1 MPRTR
6 RTGRTVNE
14 PGGST
19 KRPKKAASRSS
30 DSPSKARKTKPAG
43 GAGRGAGP
51 EADTGNF
58 PIVGVGASA
67 GGLEAFTQLISRLPA
82 KPDMTLA
89 LIQHL
94 APQHESALTE
104 ILSRATRIPVAE
116 VKDGMVVERG
126 RIYVIPPNTNMAIR
140 QGRLCLVPR
149 SPDHKHLPI
158 DYFLRSM
165 AEELGNRAIGVI
177 LSGTASDGTLGL
189 EAIKAEGGI
198 TFAQEPNSAKYG
210 DMPRNAMAS
219 GCVDFV
225 LPPARI
231 ARELLRIAHHPYLL
245 EAGNL
250 DDDAELAEGA
260 EQRLHEIFG
269 LLRAVT
275 GVDFTHYKHT
285 TIKRRIKR
293 RMVLHKLQ
301 DLDDYLTYLEGNR
314 QEISALYRDILIHVT
329 GFFRDPQAFEALK
342 IKVFPAL
349 MKDRRPAA
357 PIRIWVP
364 GCATGEEAYSV
375 AICLL
380 EFLGHAASATEIQ
393 IFATDISEAALE
405 KARAAVYPENIAA
418 EVSSDRL
425 RRFFV
430 KTSGGYQIVRAI
442 RDILVFARQDLT
454 RDPPFS
460 RLDLIS
466 CRNLL
471 IYMGAVLQKRIIP
484 IFHYALRPKGFLLL
498 GGSETIG
505 ASADQFEIVDKKNKI
520 YSKKLTAIQPPASFA
535 RSDHGVG
542 WSLPRKE
549 SRDTGDGFDIQREAE
564 RVLLDRFSPAGVIV
578 NSDLQILHF
587 RGRTGSYL
595 EPAAGQASLNL
606 SRMAREGLLVD
617 LRDSLQ
623 KATRSGLPVR
633 KEKVPL
639 RSDGGLREVNIEV
652 IPIRGASQAEQ
663 YFLVLFEDV
672 APPLKPGAEGAE
684 SGETKSR
691 GGAKSSA
698 GREIGHLK
706 HELAQAKSTL
716 ESIIGQHDTTTEELK
731 SANEEILSSNEE
743 LQSANEEL
751 ETAKEEL
758 QSSNE
763 ELTTVNEELQ
773 NRNLE
778 LSTANDDLVNLLA
791 SMNIPI
797 VILGSDLRIR
807 RFTSEA
813 EPLLNLIPTDV
824 GRPFSDIK
832 PKFNLPGM
840 EDLIAEAMGSVAAK
854 EAEVQDTQGRW
865 YSMRIRPYRTSKNKL
880 DGAVI
885 TWVDISRLKSALDQ
899 TEERFRLL
907 LDTVQDYAIL
917 TLDPEGRVTH
927 WNKGAQR
934 LTGYAASEIIG
945 QNFSRFFTEEDVRA
959 REPQQE
965 LEVAGREG
973 RVEREGWRLRKDGSR
988 FWANAIVT
996 ALQDSAGKLLGFTK
1010 IVRDVTEKMQA
1021 QQRLQ
1026 ESESSLRELSISLL
1040 RVQDEERRRIGRD
1053 LHDSVGQYLSA
1064 LKLKLDMLRQA
1075 KSYGPDRLSRDVDD
1089 CARLAE
1095 ESLKE
1100 LRTVSHLLYPPMLDE
1115 MGLSRSVQWYVAGF
1129 QDRSGIRTTVDLA
1142 DGFPRLPHETELA
1155 VYRVLQESLTNVHRH
1170 SGSETAHVRLS
1181 VKNGDAVLEVS
1192 DHGQGTAE
1200 RSADPS
1206 QWGVGLR
1213 SMHERVRQLGGTL
1226 RLESSEKG
1234 ATVTAAVPIKTDG
1247 TGS

>member
-1 MPRTR
+1 MAL
-6 RTGRTVNE
+6 V
-14 PGGST
+14 
-19 KRPKKAASRSS
+19 
-30 DSPSKARKTKPAG
+30 
-43 GAGRGAGP
+43 
-51 EADTGNF
+51 
-58 PIVGVGASA
+58 
-67 GGLEAFTQLISRLPA
+67 
-82 KPDMTLA
+82 

-94 APQHESALTE
+94 APQHHSALTE
-104 ILSRATRIPVAE
+104 LLSRATRTPVAE
-116 VKDGMVVERG
+116 VKDGVVVERD

-140 QGRLCLVPR
+140 EGRLVLVPR
-149 SPDHKHLPI
+149 PPDHKHLPI

-225 LPPARI
+225 LPPEGI

-250 DDDAELAEGA
+250 DEGGELAEGA
-260 EQRLHEIFG
+260 EHELQKVFT
-269 LLRAVT
+269 LLRAAT

-301 DLDDYLTYLEGNR
+301 EIGDYVTYIEANR
-314 QEISALYRDILIHVT
+314 QELDALYADILIHVT
-329 GFFRDPQAFEALK
+329 SFFRDPQAFEALK
-342 IKVFPAL
+342 MRVFPAL
-349 MKDRRPAA
+349 MKRPR
-357 PIRIWVP
+357 PPVPVRIWVP

-380 EFLGHAASATEIQ
+380 EFLGDAAAGTEIQ
-393 IFATDISEAALE
+393 IFATDISDAALE
-405 KARAAVYPENIAA
+405 KARAGIYPENIAA

-430 KTSGGYQIVRAI
+430 KTPRGYQIAKSI

-454 RDPPFS
+454 KDPPFS
-460 RLDLIS
+460 RMDLIS

-471 IYMGAVLQKRIIP
+471 IYMGSVLQKRIIP
-484 IFHYALRPKGFLLL
+484 IFHYALKPTGFLLL

-505 ASADQFEIVDKKNKI
+505 AFGDHFALVDKKNKI
-520 YSKKLTAIQPPASFA
+520 YSKKPTVIQPPASFA
-535 RSDHGVG
+535 RSAFGFG
-542 WSLPRKE
+542 RPLPR
-549 SRDTGDGFDIQREAE
+549 RGPPDLGDSFDVQKEAE
-564 RVLLDRFSPAGVIV
+564 RVLLDRFAPAGVIV

-587 RGRTGSYL
+587 RGHTGSYL

-606 SRMAREGLLVD
+606 SKMAREGLLVD

-623 KATRSGLPVR
+623 KAAKGGLPVR
-633 KEKVPL
+633 KEKVSI
-639 RSDGGLREVNIEV
+639 RSDSGLREIDIEV
-652 IPIRGASQAEQ
+652 VPLRGPSEAER
-663 YFLVLFEDV
+663 YFLVLFEN
-672 APPLKPGAEGAE
+672 GAAAVRPAAEPAE
-684 SGETKSR
+684 SGETKS
-691 GGAKSSA
+691 GG
-698 GREIGHLK
+698 GRARNAAATEIRQLKQELGH
-706 HELAQAKSTL
+706 AKSTL
-716 ESIIGQHDTTTEELK
+716 ESVIAQQDTTTEELK

-743 LQSANEEL
+743 LQSTNEEL

-778 LSTANDDLVNLLA
+778 LSVANNDLLNLLA

-797 VILGSDLRIR
+797 LMLGSDLRIR
-807 RFTSEA
+807 RFTPQA
-813 EPLLNLIPTDV
+813 ETLLNLIASDV

-840 EDLIAEAMGSVAAK
+840 EELIVESIDSVSVK
-854 EAEVQDTQGRW
+854 ELEVQDRQGRW
-865 YSMRIRPYRTSKNKL
+865 YSMRIRPYRTAENKL

-885 TWVDISRLKSALDQ
+885 TWVDVSRLKTALQQ

-907 LDTVQDYAIL
+907 VDTVQDYAIL
-917 TLDPEGRVTH
+917 MLDPAGRVTS
-927 WNKGAQR
+927 WNAGAQR
-934 LTGYAASEIIG
+934 ITGYAASEIIG
-945 QNFSRFFTEEDVRA
+945 QNFSRFFTEEEIRA
-959 REPQQE
+959 GEPQRE
-965 LEVAGREG
+965 LEVARREE
-973 RVEREGWRLRKDGSR
+973 RVEQEGWRLRSDGSR
-988 FWANAIVT
+988 FWANAVVT
-996 ALQDSAGKLLGFTK
+996 ALHDSAGKLLGFTK
-1010 IVRDVTEKMQA
+1010 ILRDVTEKMEA
-1021 QQRLQ
+1021 QRRLQ
-1026 ESESSLRELSISLL
+1026 ESEESLRELSLSLL
-1040 RVQDEERRRIGRD
+1040 RIQDEERRRIGRD

-1064 LKLKLDMLRQA
+1064 LKLKLDLLHEA
-1075 KSYGPDRLSRDVDD
+1075 KSHGPERLARDVDE
-1089 CARLAE
+1089 CVRLAD

-1115 MGLSRSVQWYVAGF
+1115 MGLSQSVQWYVAGF
-1129 QDRSGIRTTVDLA
+1129 QDRSGIKMALELDER
-1142 DGFPRLPHETELA
+1142 FPRLPQETELA

-1170 SGSETAHVRLS
+1170 SGSETASVRLA
-1181 VKNGDAVLEVS
+1181 VRDGAAVLEVR
-1192 DHGQGTAE
+1192 DQGQGSPD
-1200 RSADPS
+1200 RPADPS
-1206 QWGVGLR
+1206 KWGVGLR

-1226 RLESSEKG
+1226 AMESSEKG
-1234 ATVTAAVPIKTDG
+1234 TTVTVAVPIQARRAA
-1247 TGS
+1247 S